1 MKPRPRILIALVAG
15 LVFGALTWDISAI
28 SLLSANPAVAW
39 IQELLSYLLMPGI
52 VVAAAVAGNIHAWSL
67 WLAAVGNFVFYFGL
81 TWLAARL
88 LFRRRK
94 AKSFVQT
101 ST

>member
-1 MKPRPRILIALVAG
+1 MKPRPRILMALSAG

-28 SLLSANPAVAW
+28 SLLSANAAVAW
-39 IQELLSYLLMPGI
+39 IQDLLSYLLMPGI
-52 VVAAAVAGNIHAWSL
+52 VVAAAAAGNIHAWPL
-67 WLAAVGNFVFYFGL
+67 WLAAVSNFIFYFGL
-81 TWLAARL
+81 LWLAATL

-94 AKSFVQT
+94 AKTFVQT